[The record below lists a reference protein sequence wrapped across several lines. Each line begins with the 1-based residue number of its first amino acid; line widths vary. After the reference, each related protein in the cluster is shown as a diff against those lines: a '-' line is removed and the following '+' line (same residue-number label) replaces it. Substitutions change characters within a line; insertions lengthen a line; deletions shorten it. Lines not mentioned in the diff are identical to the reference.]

1 MLKSGPMQSQPNS
14 PTTQPF
20 AYRAPALVWV
30 LAWGVMLFAQNKI
43 SLGNL
48 ALILVLANAVASLWL
63 RPLASILISSIA
75 VGLFNWMF
83 VPPRF
88 TLTVELSEDVLLLVT
103 TLAVST
109 VISYLIELKRQ
120 AADRA
125 SAHQLQ
131 ARLAEEHV
139 QSQQLRNTLLTS
151 ISHDYRTPLTT
162 VMSSASVI
170 AEQVGRMPTERIG
183 QLAEVILDEVQ
194 QLHRMTNN
202 TLQLARLDSN
212 KVDIPMN
219 WESIEEIVGTAGTRA
234 RRNHPQRRIEIRLA
248 EGMPLLRCDA
258 VLLNQLLDNLI
269 ENSLRHSEDDKPL
282 IIQAN
287 HDGAALHLSVQDQ
300 GCGIRDAWKERAF
313 DIFQRVEASD
323 APADGQMRRGIGI
336 GLAVCRAIAE
346 VHGGHLQITDTPGC
360 GTTVSLTLPLSE
372 QPEQPRELAE

>member
-1 MLKSGPMQSQPNS
+1 
-14 PTTQPF
+14 
-20 AYRAPALVWV
+20 
-30 LAWGVMLFAQNKI
+30 
-43 SLGNL
+43 
-48 ALILVLANAVASLWL
+48 
-63 RPLASILISSIA
+63 
-75 VGLFNWMF
+75 MF

-88 TLTVELSEDVLLLVT
+88 TLTVDLSEDALLLVT

-109 VISYLIELKRQ
+109 VISYLMELKRQ
-120 AADRA
+120 AANRL
-125 SAHQLQ
+125 STHQMK
-131 ARLAEEHV
+131 ARMAEEHV
-139 QSQQLRNTLLTS
+139 QSQKLRNTLLTS

-219 WESIEEIVGTAGTRA
+219 WESIEEIVGTVGARA

-248 EGMPLLRCDA
+248 DGLPLLRCDA
-258 VLLNQLLDNLI
+258 VLMNQLLDNLI
-269 ENSLRHSEDDKPL
+269 ENSLRHSDDDKPL
-282 IIQAN
+282 IIQAH
-287 HDGAALHLSVQDQ
+287 HDGAALQLSVQDQ
-300 GCGIRDAWKERAF
+300 GCGISDAWKERVF

-323 APADGQMRRGIGI
+323 VPADGQTRRGIGI

-346 VHGGHLQITDTPGC
+346 VHGGHLQITDTPGG
-360 GTTVSLTLPLSE
+360 GTTVCLTLPLSE
-372 QPEQPRELAE
+372 QPEQPRELTE